1 MKKVIFPALCVV
13 ILLAVSAP
21 PARSESFREVWDK
34 TMDKIQ
40 SIKDYQC
47 ILNAFI
53 WNTPTAIKYRPKN
66 SDGKTNVG
74 NWYIF
79 KVDMTWKEP
88 GYSLSRILAADNPG
102 KDLAT
107 KQTKKKPGT
116 QIVYGFKDKTDLYGK
131 FPKVGDPVIDKQ
143 VEKHIFH
150 LPVAA
155 FEGARPDLGFNQNI
169 KTMAERINEDAKG
182 ARVEVDT
189 VPMPGKKDF
198 SFDAEKNKLSYESE
212 ASQKPFYRITIYPK
226 TPAVILGA
234 TKEIIYINPATM
246 LPAQL
251 ETYEGDKLVV
261 ILSIEDLSI
270 NTGVDD
276 SLWKEYFKG
285 ATIYSPT
292 GGK

>member
-1 MKKVIFPALCVV
+1 MRKIFFPAFCL
-13 ILLAVSAP
+13 ILLLAVSAP
-21 PARSESFREVWDK
+21 PARSESFKDVWDK

-47 ILNAFI
+47 ILNAFL
-53 WNTPTAIKYRPKN
+53 WNTPAAIKYRPKN
-66 SDGKTNVG
+66 SDGKPNVE

-88 GYSLSRILAADNPG
+88 GYTLARILAADNSG
-102 KDLAT
+102 IDLAT
-107 KQTKKKPGT
+107 KQIKKKPGT

-150 LPVAA
+150 LSVTA
-155 FEGARPDLGFNQNI
+155 FEGARPDLGFDQNI
-169 KTMAERINEDAKG
+169 KTMAARLDEDAKG
-182 ARVEVDT
+182 AKVEFDM
-189 VPMPGKKDF
+189 VPMPIKKNF
-198 SFDAEKNKLSYESE
+198 SFDSNKLSYESE
-212 ASQKPFYRITIYPK
+212 TSQKPFYRVTIYPK
-226 TPAVILGA
+226 NPADVLGA

-261 ILSIEDLSI
+261 ILSLEDLRI

-285 ATIYSPT
+285 ATVYSPA